1 MSAHPDR
8 ATVSDKRA
16 SPPALACAATVVF
29 ALTLAAVIPVAAIS
43 GGSSTDAQ
51 RLHADL
57 GRMAKFANRTLR
69 PPLLQLARDLPG
81 AAERL
86 EGLRQPAT
94 TAESELRTT
103 LSELRQMR
111 ALTLDPHYVPALV
124 AAGRAYLAV
133 SGKDP
138 IALTTVNPDYQGLE
152 SEIAA
157 DAAGLGMAAA
167 TARKATARVK
177 RLARALQRAKR
188 RANRLQRQIA
198 CGERRGAA
206 AGR

>member
-1 MSAHPDR
+1 MRHDSR
-8 ATVSDKRA
+8 RSVR
-16 SPPALACAATVVF
+16 PPHGLALALAAAV
-29 ALTLAAVIPVAAIS
+29 LTLAGGAALAAAPAPS
-43 GGSSTDAQ
+43 GEAQ
-51 RLHADL
+51 RLSADL
-57 GRMAKFANRTLR
+57 GRNAKFANRALR
-69 PPLLQLARDLPG
+69 PPLRQLAHGLPG

-86 EGLRQPAT
+86 EELRAPAA

-103 LSELRQMR
+103 LSELRRMR
-111 ALTLDPHYVPALV
+111 ALTLDPHYMPALV

-152 SEIAA
+152 PEIAA
-157 DAAGLGMAAA
+157 DAADLGEAAA

-177 RLARALQRAKR
+177 RLARALQRSKR

-198 CGERRGAA
+198 RGQLRGAA
-206 AGR
+206 AGG